1 MDGPKVYFNFDINQ
15 LSQKIVY
22 PVRIALCLTKAIVNQ
37 FLYLSNQRYFFIQD
51 ISNLNQTLATFDYQ
65 LLNISKWL
73 MFSHLLFSQ
82 SQQHLT
88 NGLHFKSILLQIP
101 YPFLQFNSHFT
112 TNLSTGL
119 MTADASKMQI
129 ANHLQTS
136 SKREKVLNS
145 QYVQKKWHI
154 LLVQDI
160 QNFIVFI
167 LVHRENSTAKMS
179 LPDATK
185 PQHQGNFP
193 ISLL

>member
-1 MDGPKVYFNFDINQ
+1 MHGPKVYFNFDINQ

-22 PVRIALCLTKAIVNQ
+22 PVRIVLCLTKASLNQ
-37 FLYLSNQRYFFIQD
+37 FLYLSNSWVLFQA
-51 ISNLNQTLATFDYQ
+51 ISNQNQTLATFDYQ

-119 MTADASKMQI
+119 MIVDASKMQI

-136 SKREKVLNS
+136 SKREKGS
-145 QYVQKKWHI
+145 Q
-154 LLVQDI
+154 
-160 QNFIVFI
+160 
-167 LVHRENSTAKMS
+167 
-179 LPDATK
+179 
-185 PQHQGNFP
+185 
-193 ISLL
+193 